1 MTTATLP
8 AQSSTKPPRAARIVF
23 ELLERFTHG
32 ALRVE
37 LPDGSVRSFGQG
49 EPAASLRVHDWSVFE
64 AALKRGDIGFGE
76 AWIDGRWHTDDLA
89 GLLGLMLA
97 NRTALEQAIYGSW
110 WGQILDRIRHLFNR
124 NSHAGSRRNIAA
136 HYDLGNDFYR
146 LWLDPGLTYSSALYA
161 GDPARSLES
170 AQQAK
175 YARVL
180 EELRLS
186 RGQSMLEIGC
196 GWGAMAEAAGARGI
210 AVTGLTLS
218 AEQLRHARER
228 LQRAGH
234 DHAQILL
241 QDYRD
246 ERRPYDGIASIE
258 MFEAVGEAWWPA
270 YFDCLRRCLKPGARA
285 VIQTIVIADALFERY
300 RRGTDFI
307 QQYVF
312 PGGMLP
318 SPSRFEALARD
329 AGLAVRSRFEFG
341 QDYARTLAIWRER
354 FMAVLPDVR
363 AQGFDDRFI
372 RTWEFYLAYC
382 EAGFRARSTDVIQY
396 TLEAPAR

>member
-32 ALRVE
+32 ALRIE
-37 LPDGSVRSFGQG
+37 LPDGGVRSFGQG
-49 EPAASLRVHDWSVFE
+49 EPSASLRVHDWSVFE
-64 AALKRGDIGFGE
+64 AALRRGDIGFGE
-76 AWIDGRWHTDDLA
+76 AWIEARWQTDDLA
-89 GLLGLMLA
+89 GLLSLMLA
-97 NRTALEQAIYGSW
+97 NRSALEQAIYGTW

-146 LWLDPGLTYSSALYA
+146 LWLDPGMTYSSALYA
-161 GDPARSLES
+161 GDPARSLEM

-175 YARVL
+175 YARVID
-180 EELRLS
+180 ELRLS
-186 RGQSMLEIGC
+186 PGQSMLEIGC
-196 GWGAMAEAAGARGI
+196 GWGAMAEAAGARGLS
-210 AVTGLTLS
+210 VTGLTLS
-218 AEQLRHARER
+218 AEQLRHASDR
-228 LQRAGH
+228 LRRAGH
-234 DHAQILL
+234 DRAQILL

-246 ERRPYDGIASIE
+246 ERRQYDGIASIE

-270 YFDCLRRCLKPGARA
+270 YFDCLRRCLRPGGRA
-285 VIQTIVIADALFERY
+285 VIQTIVIADPLFDRY

-318 SPSRFEALARD
+318 SPSRFEALARQ
-329 AGLAVRSRFEFG
+329 AGLEVRSRFEFG

-354 FMAVLPDVR
+354 FMAALPEVR

-382 EAGFRARSTDVIQY
+382 EAGFRERSTDVIQY
-396 TLEAPAR
+396 TLEAPAP